1 MDTPRLAVIVGMGVV
16 SYLIRVI
23 PQIFFVGRSFP
34 EKFDRYLRYLSYA
47 FIASIISNSLFLS
60 GPRFDAEAVPH
71 RTLALVAAILVALWS
86 RSTVIGMLSGTSL
99 VLILSWL

>member
-1 MDTPRLAVIVGMGVV
+1 MDTPRLAIIVGMGVV

-60 GPRFDAEAVPH
+60 GPRFDAEAAPY
-71 RTLALVAAILVALWS
+71 RAIALIAAILVALWS